1 MKRSRQILQLCATI
15 ILISALL
22 SCGKFSA
29 KTTCNVDPVCYK
41 SAVELT
47 SAIQHGEIT
56 SSKLLNLYLERI
68 KLYNGK
74 INAVVAMDVDAA
86 RARATQADKALAQG
100 QIWGPLHG
108 LPMTVKDVYEVV
120 GMPATSG
127 DPKLKNH
134 MPKRN
139 AIAVQRLIDAG
150 AIVFGKTNT
159 PFYAMDFQTF
169 NKLYGTTNN
178 PWDLTRT
185 PGGSSGGAAAALAMG
200 FTPLELGSDL
210 GGSLRVP
217 AHYTGVYGHKPTFG
231 IVPRYGHIPPPPG
244 IVPPHIMPMLPLFVT
259 GPMARSAED
268 LELAM
273 EVLTTT
279 GKSNKGGSRPK
290 LLPPPKKP
298 FRDYRVAVWFTDP
311 YPEAEIDAEVLAAL
325 RKTVKKL
332 REAGVQVDEKAR
344 PGIDLTEDR
353 QIFLDIF
360 AKMKGGPIPG
370 ELVARQKKH
379 QAKWAAFFEKYD
391 VLLAPVARTV
401 AFPHIQTQPK
411 NARKLVINGKQC
423 RYMSNLTWS
432 LMAVV
437 SGLPVTAAP
446 VGLSDSGLPVG
457 IQIIGARLEDR
468 TTIAFAKGLSK
479 LVGGFEAPPA
489 YQN

>member
-127 DPKLKNH
+127 DPRLKNH
-134 MPKRN
+134 MPERN

-169 NKLYGTTNN
+169 NEVYGTTNN

-217 AHYTGVYGHKPTFG
+217 AHYTGVYG
-231 IVPRYGHIPPPPG
+231 I
-244 IVPPHIMPMLPLFVT
+244 
-259 GPMARSAED
+259 
-268 LELAM
+268 
-273 EVLTTT
+273 
-279 GKSNKGGSRPK
+279 
-290 LLPPPKKP
+290 
-298 FRDYRVAVWFTDP
+298 AV
-311 YPEAEIDAEVLAAL
+311 
-325 RKTVKKL
+325 R
-332 REAGVQVDEKAR
+332 
-344 PGIDLTEDR
+344 
-353 QIFLDIF
+353 
-360 AKMKGGPIPG
+360 
-370 ELVARQKKH
+370 
-379 QAKWAAFFEKYD
+379 
-391 VLLAPVARTV
+391 
-401 AFPHIQTQPK
+401 
-411 NARKLVINGKQC
+411 
-423 RYMSNLTWS
+423 
-432 LMAVV
+432 
-437 SGLPVTAAP
+437 
-446 VGLSDSGLPVG
+446 LSDLSSKQGKLCYSTPHRSGHSPVWHP
-457 IQIIGARLEDR
+457 
-468 TTIAFAKGLSK
+468 
-479 LVGGFEAPPA
+479 APHHMDSLCDYTPSCICLFRKRYKWWWFRIRWPTPSPDA
-489 YQN
+489 SFDNLAIL